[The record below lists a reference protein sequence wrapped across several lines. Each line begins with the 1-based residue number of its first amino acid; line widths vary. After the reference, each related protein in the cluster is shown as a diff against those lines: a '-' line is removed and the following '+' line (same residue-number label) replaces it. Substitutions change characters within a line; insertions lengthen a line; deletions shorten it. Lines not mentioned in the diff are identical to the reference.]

1 MSHCVPKIWIWDGF
15 PGNFRCVSLQRFQ
28 SEALIQEA
36 AASLFLLGSNPF
48 PEEAGPELG
57 ELRGS
62 RNLDLEAFPNNSF
75 AIPASVRVLMS
86 RASGSGLFNGLSVGF
101 VREKLIP
108 DNYPREV
115 FSAGGHD
122 LISILLPFPS
132 L

>member
-1 MSHCVPKIWIWDGF
+1 MSLCVPKIWIWDGF

-36 AASLFLLGSNPF
+36 AASLFLLGTNPF
-48 PEEAGPELG
+48 PEEAKPELG
-57 ELRGS
+57 ELGDS

-75 AIPASVRVLMS
+75 AIPTSVRVLMS
-86 RASGSGLFNGLSVGF
+86 RASGSGIFNGLSVGF
-101 VREKLIP
+101 VWEKRIP
-108 DNYPREV
+108 DNSPGEA
-115 FSAGGHD
+115 FSAGGHH